1 MNRTDM
7 TDTEQAARLVAMG
20 LRGKHVPSRD
30 VVYRDLVH
38 RYEQDEV
45 FAASVDAIAAGL
57 GLCVLD
63 VTGRSGIVLSA
74 QPGSVFEIKMD
85 DYARQAKLRER
96 RDTEK
101 VLHGIAHLAIAA
113 LCFPRPDDLANDQ
126 YVGRVSV
133 EAVDL
138 VVREACRVLDERA
151 TKYSDNADP
160 PADEPEL
167 ERAWRAYLRRP
178 EVATTKDS
186 RHNSDSTRGMVS
198 RALKW
203 LADRGLLQAVGE
215 ETDEVFRATSRYQV
229 HVRQLASQTAFRELL
244 DLGVVPP
251 LSGGGLVVTP
261 VSRDDLTE
269 DMSDV

>member
-1 MNRTDM
+1 MNRPDV
-7 TDTEQAARLVAMG
+7 TDTEQAASLVAMG
-20 LRGKHVPSRD
+20 LRGKQVPSRD
-30 VVYRDLVH
+30 VTYRGLVH
-38 RYEQDEV
+38 RYQQDEV
-45 FAASVDAIAAGL
+45 FAAAVDAIAVGL
-57 GLCVLD
+57 GLTVLD
-63 VTGRSGIVLSA
+63 VTGRSGIVLAA
-74 QPGSVFEIKMD
+74 QPGSVFEIKME

-133 EAVDL
+133 ESVDL
-138 VVREACRVLDERA
+138 VVRETCRVLDERA
-151 TKYSDNADP
+151 NEDSGNADP
-160 PADEPEL
+160 PVDEPEL

-178 EVATTKDS
+178 EVAATKDS
-186 RHNSDSTRGMVS
+186 RHNSDTTRGMVS

-215 ETDEVFRATSRYQV
+215 EADEVFRTTSRYQI
-229 HVRQLASQTAFRELL
+229 HVRQLASQAAFRELL

-251 LSGGGLVVTP
+251 LTSGGLDVAP
-261 VSRDDLTE
+261 VPETI
-269 DMSDV
+269 

>member
-1 MNRTDM
+1 M

-20 LRGKHVPSRD
+20 LRGKQVPSRD
-30 VVYRDLVH
+30 VVYRELVH
-38 RYEQDEV
+38 RYQQDEV

-57 GLCVLD
+57 GLLVLD
-63 VTGRSGIVLSA
+63 VTGRSGIVLAA

-133 EAVDL
+133 ESVDL
-138 VVREACRVLDERA
+138 VVRETCRVLSERA
-151 TKYSDNADP
+151 TEGSGNADP
-160 PADEPEL
+160 AAEEPEL

-178 EVATTKDS
+178 EVAATKDS
-186 RHNSDSTRGMVS
+186 RLNSDTTRGMVS

-203 LADRGLLQAVGE
+203 LAERGLLQAVGE
-215 ETDEVFRATSRYQV
+215 EADEVFRTTSRYQI
-229 HVRQLASQTAFRELL
+229 HVRELASQASFGELL
-244 DLGVVPP
+244 ELGVVPP
-251 LSGGGLVVTP
+251 LNSASLAVTTP
-261 VSRDDLTE
+261 LDTI
-269 DMSDV
+269 